1 MMVKK
6 KTTLYIMK
14 ARTMQKKLLKLLI
27 KHISIGWSWLVSQ
40 KIILDMT
47 CVKNERNLIFLF
59 EYK

>member
-40 KIILDMT
+40 NTILDMT
-47 CVKNERNLIFLF
+47 
-59 EYK
+59 